1 MVTIQNFIKDRGALF
16 YLGVFWFFITVPALA
31 IMARYDWNYTSLIRF
46 GHRYIEQN
54 ESFTPKGA
62 VRLLG
67 NERFGGNGYDGQI
80 FYYYAR
86 TLYVPET
93 WPSGFSNAY
102 RAPRVG
108 YPFLVAPF
116 SIFGNRGVAAGM
128 ILVQIAVTSTAI
140 YCLFL
145 LLPPTRRYLVLLF
158 ALSPFLLQSMLFLV
172 SDSIMISLFIMGWYF
187 FQKKQRS
194 RTLLALALFS
204 IAVLTKESSLFLL
217 FPLGLW
223 ALLRGDTRLAALLL
237 GALVPMA
244 AWQFYLFR
252 AHGMVPASILS
263 IFLSPLSGI
272 RGVLAQ
278 TLDMFQTR
286 PLPLSDLGRQTA
298 KLFLIA
304 IIPLGIW
311 ASTARLNLSSNF
323 RNLMN
328 TFREPGIPFRG
339 GALLVILSVL
349 IADFQYFWGIFEN
362 VGRMFTALVPAIIL
376 ARGYEKSLDR
386 SIVFFGIAVLTL
398 SALVWLRFIFLTPA
412 FPFDIYQP
420 YTGPHYGLP

>member
-1 MVTIQNFIKDRGALF
+1 MF
-16 YLGVFWFFITVPALA
+16 YLLAFWIFVTVPALA

-46 GHRYIEQN
+46 GHRYVEQN
-54 ESFTPKGA
+54 TRFTPEGA

-67 NERFGGNGYDGQI
+67 NEKFGGNGYDGQI

-86 TLYVPET
+86 TLFEPRT
-93 WPSGFSNAY
+93 WPNGFSNAY

-108 YPFLVAPF
+108 YPVLTAPF
-116 SIFGNRGVAAGM
+116 SVFGNSGVAIGM
-128 ILVQIAVTSTAI
+128 ILVQLGATSAAI

-145 LLPPTRRYLVLLF
+145 LLPAERRPLITLF
-158 ALSPFLLQSMLFLV
+158 AFSPFLLQSMLFLV
-172 SDSIMISLFIMGWYF
+172 SDSVMVSLFLLGWFF
-187 FQKKQRS
+187 FQK
-194 RTLLALALFS
+194 RTRPGTFLSLFFFS
-204 IAVLTKESSLFLL
+204 LAVLTKESSLFLL

-223 ALLRGDTRLAALLL
+223 AVLRRDVRLAALLL

-278 TLDMFQTR
+278 TIEMIRTDASVGELAR
-286 PLPLSDLGRQTA
+286 HAA
-298 KLFLIA
+298 KLFLI
-304 IIPLGIW
+304 IILPLGIW
-311 ASTARLNLSSNF
+311 AAIARLQLPVNF
-323 RNLMN
+323 RGIL
-328 TFREPGIPFRG
+328 TRLREPGVPFRA

-362 VGRMFTALVPAIIL
+362 VGRMFTALIPAIIL
-376 ARGYEKSLDR
+376 ARGIETSHTSGSQNWDR
-386 SIVFFGIAVLTL
+386 SLAIFGFAILTL
-398 SALVWLRFIFLTPA
+398 SAIVWLRFVFLTPA
-412 FPFDIYQP
+412 FPFDVFQP
-420 YTGPHYGLP
+420 YSGPHYLVP